1 MSQALP
7 LLLSVLRALT
17 EVAGLALLGQGIL
30 HVLAGAGRERNPIY
44 RLFRL
49 VARPA
54 VATLRRILPAAIL
67 DRHLPVLTFF
77 VLLWLWIALAW
88 LRQAYCTDGA
98 CV

>member
-54 VATLRRILPAAIL
+54 VATLRQILPAAIL

-88 LRQAYCTDGA
+88 LRQAYCADGA
-98 CV
+98 CA